1 MKLLCMGDSVTQG
14 TIGESFVELLR
25 TDNPQWIIRNAG
37 VNGDTLLNISDR
49 IALEIDACPY
59 DCILIEAG
67 YNDIILPY
75 FQEKGFLFKSA
86 LKYLLL
92 KGRKPVE
99 LQLFKESYI
108 KLIETIQ
115 EEKNSQIMLVTL
127 GCINENLS
135 DATNR
140 KRVEYNKVIR
150 TIAQS
155 HHCLLADVGAE
166 FEKVLSPTR
175 QTDYLLAHFCNSA
188 YADAKKCTHKGAADR
203 LSQKR
208 NLKLTIDGI
217 HLNSQGA
224 LLYKQT
230 IEDQIRIFFK

>member
-49 IALEIDACPY
+49 IEQEIDACPY

-67 YNDIILPY
+67 YNDIILPH

-99 LQLFKESYI
+99 LQEFKEAYI
-108 KLIETIQ
+108 KLIEFIQ
-115 EEKNSQIMLVTL
+115 REKNAQIMLVTL

-135 DATNR
+135 DAVNR

-166 FEKVLSPTR
+166 FERILAPTP
-175 QTDYLLAHFCNSA
+175 QTDYLLTHFYSSV
-188 YADAKKCTHKGAADR
+188 YADAQKCTHKGVADR
-203 LSQKR
+203 LSRER

-217 HLNSQGA
+217 HPNSQGA
-224 LLYKQT
+224 LLYAQT
-230 IEDQIRIFFK
+230 IESQINSLL